1 MHRQHCEALGKPTTT
16 GTSERR
22 LCVSPLRQ
30 ERANEVSEHP
40 VCCIFHTFAQIHL
53 KHTNMKNEKDL
64 IARSGNTCELCKSTS
79 NLSVYEVPTNNDEGI
94 LICAKCTAQ
103 INKKEELDSKHWAC
117 LNEAMW
123 SEIPAVQVVSWRLL
137 NRLKDQSWAAD
148 ALDMMY
154 FDDDTMAW
162 AKSTG
167 DHEND
172 GSVELHSDSNGMV
185 LQDGDTVVL
194 TKSLDVKGSTLN
206 AKLGTVVKNI
216 RLVADNTE
224 QIEGKIEGQTIVIL
238 TKYLRKG

>member
-1 MHRQHCEALGKPTTT
+1 MY
-16 GTSERR
+16 
-22 LCVSPLRQ
+22 
-30 ERANEVSEHP
+30 NE
-40 VCCIFHTFAQIHL
+40 L
-53 KHTNMKNEKDL
+53 KTLLENRKTPRYVDRDDIPRDDINKILDAAKLAPSFDKVYPYEIYVLTNSQ
-64 IARSGNTCELCKSTS
+64 AG
-79 NLSVYEVPTNNDEGI
+79 
-94 LICAKCTAQ
+94 
-103 INKKEELDSKHWAC
+103 INKKEELDNAHWAC

-172 GSVELHSDSNGMV
+172 GSVELHKDSNGMV